1 MTLSSVPDAGTHS
14 VLGHPAPQNLPLP
27 GTGRSQPQRTG
38 GDLGARR
45 RSRQQV
51 WAERAGDSHCQQAI
65 SRGLPDHPR
74 KPARMFSI
82 FNIWGT
88 FNSVLFYL
96 SLLVSLA
103 GLGGNALLL
112 WHLGLHIKK
121 GPFNIYLL
129 HLAAADFLFLACQV
143 GFSIAEIALG
153 YEDTLHFPI
162 IFLWFAVGLWLLAA
176 FAVDCCLAYMFPS
189 YCSPS
194 CRPRYTSAVLCL
206 LIWALTMPAV
216 LLPANACG
224 LLYKGMSFLV
234 CLSYH
239 WASVVWLVVLAVMAC
254 GASKILL
261 ICGNCCSGQPL
272 PKFCKVAQCSGILLF
287 FCRLPMVVYWS
298 LRPVIKFLLPFFLPL
313 ATLLACIDSSAKPL
327 LYYMKGR
334 QLRKKEPLQ
343 VVLNRALGEESPSSL
358 GGLSLPMR
366 QV

>member
-1 MTLSSVPDAGTHS
+1 MQ
-14 VLGHPAPQNLPLP
+14 GHTQCLATQLP
-27 GTGRSQPQRTG
+27 RTF
-38 GDLGARR
+38 L
-45 RSRQQV
+45 
-51 WAERAGDSHCQQAI
+51 C
-65 SRGLPDHPR
+65 RGLPDHPR